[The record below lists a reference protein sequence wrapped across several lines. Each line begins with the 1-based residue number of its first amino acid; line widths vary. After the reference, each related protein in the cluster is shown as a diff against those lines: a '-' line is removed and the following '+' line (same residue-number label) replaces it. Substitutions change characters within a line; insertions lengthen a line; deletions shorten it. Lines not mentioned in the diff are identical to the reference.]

1 MDVDPRTKN
10 VYFVDGQHQN
20 IKMLNGDSSLDGAN
34 LLTIVDSR
42 EVATTGG
49 EKELIEIDQVAVDP
63 KYKWVIISFL
73 FNW

>member
-1 MDVDPRTKN
+1 MDVDPRTHN

-20 IKMLNGDSSLDGAN
+20 VKVLRGDSPLDGAN
-34 LLTIVDSR
+34 VLTVVKNR

-63 KYKWVIISFL
+63 KYKSV
-73 FNW
+73 